1 MLIVVCEPFNNKWW
15 NGERQEVSASFVREL
30 QSIFITENG
39 EVGGNGGNDESYTK
53 VTEILCIH
61 GTNNR
66 TIRLYMGINNKNG
79 RGPLNVWNYGLM
91 MNLNMDMQQICAK
104 LGLKADL
111 NVMAQNYWYDS
122 RS

>member
-1 MLIVVCEPFNNKWW
+1 
-15 NGERQEVSASFVREL
+15 
-30 QSIFITENG
+30 
-39 EVGGNGGNDESYTK
+39 
-53 VTEILCIH
+53 
-61 GTNNR
+61 
-66 TIRLYMGINNKNG
+66 MGINNKNG